1 MKMPETND
9 SLIEALAANL
19 RPVRPLRLRE
29 GMVLVTVT
37 VAITGGFV
45 ALALG
50 FREDVL
56 TGQFH
61 ALWLLANGL
70 FLLLGLAAAST
81 AVLMANPQVGQDIQ
95 GWKWAAATAALLPT
109 TALVLLA
116 ARTITPPVE
125 WMSPTDRHCLG
136 MGLGLGLLTA
146 AVLTWWLRRGAP
158 ASPNRAGLLV
168 GIASGSIGILAFAFS
183 CPSDDLYHVGIW
195 HSAPILV
202 GAVLA
207 RLFIPR
213 LVRW

>member
-29 GMVLVTVT
+29 GMVLVTVA
-37 VAITGGFV
+37 VAITGAFV
-45 ALALG
+45 ALDLG
-50 FREDVL
+50 FRADVL
-56 TGQFH
+56 AGQFH

-70 FLLLGLAAAST
+70 FLMLGLAAAST
-81 AVLMANPQVGQDIQ
+81 AVLMASPQVGQDLQ
-95 GWKWAAATAALLPT
+95 GWKWAAATAALLPA

-116 ARTITPPVE
+116 ARTISPPVE
-125 WMSPTDRHCLG
+125 WMSPTDRHCLT

-146 AVLTWWLRRGAP
+146 AMLTWWLRRGAP

-202 GAVLA
+202 GGLLG
-207 RLFIPR
+207 RLIVPR
-213 LVRW
+213 FVRW

>member
-29 GMVLVTVT
+29 GMVLVTVA
-37 VAITGGFV
+37 VAITGAFV
-45 ALALG
+45 ALDLG
-50 FREDVL
+50 FRADVL
-56 TGQFH
+56 AGQFH

-70 FLLLGLAAAST
+70 FLMLGLAAAST
-81 AVLMANPQVGQDIQ
+81 AVLMASPQVGQDLQ
-95 GWKWAAATAALLPT
+95 GWKWAAATAALLPA

-116 ARTITPPVE
+116 ARTISPPVE
-125 WMSPTDRHCLG
+125 WMSPTDRHCLT

-146 AVLTWWLRRGAP
+146 AILTWWLRRGAP

-168 GIASGSIGILAFAFS
+168 GIAAGSIGILAFAFS

-202 GAVLA
+202 GGLLG
-207 RLFIPR
+207 RLIVPR
-213 LVRW
+213 FVRW

>member
-29 GMVLVTVT
+29 GMVLVTVA
-37 VAITGGFV
+37 VAITGAFV
-45 ALALG
+45 ALDLG
-50 FREDVL
+50 FRADVL
-56 TGQFH
+56 AGQFH

-70 FLLLGLAAAST
+70 FLMLGLAAAST
-81 AVLMANPQVGQDIQ
+81 AVLMASPQVGQDLQ
-95 GWKWAAATAALLPT
+95 GWKWAAATAALLPA

-116 ARTITPPVE
+116 ARTISPPVE
-125 WMSPTDRHCLG
+125 WMSPTDRHCLT

-146 AVLTWWLRRGAP
+146 AILTWWLRRGAP

-202 GAVLA
+202 GGLLG
-207 RLFIPR
+207 RLIVPR
-213 LVRW
+213 FVRW

>member
-9 SLIEALAANL
+9 SLIDALAANL
-19 RPVRPLRLRE
+19 RPVRPLRLSE
-29 GMVLVTVT
+29 GMVLVTVAGAIT
-37 VAITGGFV
+37 VAFV
-45 ALALG
+45 ALVMGLRPDLLA
-50 FREDVL
+50 
-56 TGQFH
+56 GQFH

-81 AVLMANPQVGQDIQ
+81 AVLMASPQVGQELQ
-95 GWKWAAATAALLPT
+95 GWKWAAATAALLPA

-116 ARTITPPVE
+116 ARTISPPVE
-125 WMSPTDRHCLG
+125 WMSPTDRHCLT

-146 AVLTWWLRRGAP
+146 AMLTWWLRRGAP

-195 HSAPILV
+195 HSAPVVV
-202 GAVLA
+202 GGLLG
-207 RLFIPR
+207 RLIIPR
-213 LVRW
+213 FVRW